1 MPLFLCLLIS
11 SYPSSLLISLL
22 PSIRFFIELDYELFT
37 DKIIRMKMNR
47 MSKRF
52 ILVFILFF
60 TLIVVPSS
68 LAVTAYVYRDEAPE
82 ELKERAWD
90 SIEKARSEEA
100 GKYAQE
106 RLTQAER
113 SYRTARSLM
122 KRESARVYF
131 MRDFD
136 VSRNLFQKALDYA
149 ESAEALA
156 KKQRASQTEKARL
169 SIDKAIEME
178 DRIERLKKTFQ
189 LDSMSSLRW
198 SRARMALREAEIFY
212 RAQEYGTAEEKG
224 IEASINL
231 EKIWKRTIQVAERFI
246 DWSVL
251 QKWKGWVH
259 ETIEYSK
266 KNGTSAIIVDK
277 LDHTVI
283 LYKNGRWVR
292 SYKADLGSNSINEK
306 NFEGDNATPEG
317 RYRIIQKRGIGKTKY
332 YKALLLDYPNEE
344 DKRKFQK
351 AKKTGRIS
359 KEARIGGLIE
369 IHGDGGRDKDWTEGC
384 VALVNADMDSLFS
397 HVNVKTPVTIVG
409 ARYYNQEFADLVK
422 KN

>member
-1 MPLFLCLLIS
+1 
-11 SYPSSLLISLL
+11 
-22 PSIRFFIELDYELFT
+22 
-37 DKIIRMKMNR
+37 MKMNR
-47 MSKRF
+47 MGKRF
-52 ILVFILFF
+52 ILASILFF
-60 TLIVVPSS
+60 TLILIPSS
-68 LAVTAYVYRDEAPE
+68 LAITAYVYKDEAPE

-100 GKYAQE
+100 GKFAEE

-113 SYRTARSLM
+113 SYRTAQSLM
-122 KRESARVYF
+122 KREAARVYF
-131 MRDFD
+131 LRDFD
-136 VSRNLFQKALDYA
+136 VSRTLFQEALDYA

-156 KKQRASQTEKARL
+156 KKRRASQSEKAKL
-169 SIDKAIEME
+169 SIDKAKEME
-178 DRIERLKKTFQ
+178 NRIERLKKTFQ
-189 LDSMSSLRW
+189 LDSMSSLKW
-198 SRARMALREAEIFY
+198 SRARMALREAKVFY
-212 RAQEYGTAEEKG
+212 RAQEYSAAEEKG

-231 EKIWKRTIQVAERFI
+231 EKIWKRTVQVAERFI

-283 LYKNGRWVR
+283 LYKNGRWIR

-306 NFEGDNATPEG
+306 YFEGDNATPEG
-317 RYRIIQKRGIGKTKY
+317 RYRIIQKRGKGKTKY

-344 DKRKFQK
+344 DKQKFQK
-351 AKKTGRIS
+351 AKKKGRIS
-359 KEARIGGLIE
+359 KKARIGGLIE

-384 VALVNADMDSLFS
+384 VALLNEDMDSLFS
-397 HVNVKTPVTIVG
+397 QVSVKTPVTIVG
-409 ARYYNQEFADLVK
+409 SRYYNQKFADLIK
-422 KN
+422 KD

>member
-1 MPLFLCLLIS
+1 
-11 SYPSSLLISLL
+11 
-22 PSIRFFIELDYELFT
+22 
-37 DKIIRMKMNR
+37 MNR
-47 MSKRF
+47 MGKRF
-52 ILVFILFF
+52 ILASILFF
-60 TLIVVPSS
+60 TLILIPSS
-68 LAVTAYVYRDEAPE
+68 LAITAYVYKDEAPE

-100 GKYAQE
+100 GKFAEE

-113 SYRTARSLM
+113 SYRTAQSLM
-122 KRESARVYF
+122 KREAARVYF
-131 MRDFD
+131 LRDFD
-136 VSRNLFQKALDYA
+136 VSRTLFQEALDYA

-156 KKQRASQTEKARL
+156 KKRRASQSEKAKL
-169 SIDKAIEME
+169 SIDKAKEME
-178 DRIERLKKTFQ
+178 NRIERLKKTFQ
-189 LDSMSSLRW
+189 LDSMSSLKW
-198 SRARMALREAEIFY
+198 SRARMALREAKVFY
-212 RAQEYGTAEEKG
+212 RAQEYSAAEEKG

-231 EKIWKRTIQVAERFI
+231 EKIWKRTVQVAERFI

-283 LYKNGRWVR
+283 LYKNGRWIR

-306 NFEGDNATPEG
+306 YFEGDNATPEG
-317 RYRIIQKRGIGKTKY
+317 RYRIIQKRGKGKTKY

-344 DKRKFQK
+344 DKQKFQK
-351 AKKTGRIS
+351 AKKKGRIS
-359 KEARIGGLIE
+359 KKARIGGLIE

-384 VALVNADMDSLFS
+384 VALLNEDMDSLFS
-397 HVNVKTPVTIVG
+397 QVSVKTPVTIVG
-409 ARYYNQEFADLVK
+409 SRYYNQKFADLIK
-422 KN
+422 KD